1 MRKYKKTTS
10 LIVVFSMIFTLMNFT
25 LVSATNSPQDVKI
38 NFVTSYIVDHDTD
51 ADTVEIG
58 INIKSEN
65 TTTFGS
71 INAML
76 QYDSDI
82 IVPIPWSATGSID
95 DIYKAAYDTKNA
107 KDWSSNILIG
117 TKSPDEYT
125 ASGGYVFDKIVSG
138 NGTGYLNLHAESQIP
153 TILNKETRVV
163 TARFGF
169 KPGKS
174 IYDIAGDT
182 VAFAADSEISGHSNS
197 SIEYFTGSETYRFND
212 RLGNTPQD
220 MLIPVTNNVF
230 AKPVPG
236 DTVNTG
242 GSGGGGPSGPTDP
255 SDFVAL
261 NIYDW
266 DDSKIT
272 TQVAPKGEDV
282 SALMPKSKPLPGYI
296 FAGWTSRMT
305 PQLDANGDPVLG
317 DDGNPVMVR
326 NQSTPNV
333 VTGAPGV
340 EYPAELL
347 VDVTAITENMDL
359 IPAYDEDA
367 GVISDSAANRR
378 YTISR
383 EPFIED
389 TVTNEMLTTVTV
401 KRNDKTRRINHNN
414 GTVTL
419 KVGYNTDGKGNTTVF
434 IEGGATDEEKIDVIV
449 SKDAKVNYS
458 SQAVSLMVYDYRTE
472 KSRGISIGNTE
483 CEIGK

>member
-1 MRKYKKTTS
+1 MRKYKKITS

-82 IVPIPWSATGSID
+82 IVPIPWSATGTDD
-95 DIYKAAYDTKNA
+95 DIYKAAYDTTNA

-125 ASGGYVFDKIVSG
+125 ASGGYVFDKIVANDS
-138 NGTGYLNLHAESQIP
+138 TGYLNLHAESQIP

-174 IYDIAGDT
+174 IYDVAVDT
-182 VAFAADSEISGHSNS
+182 VGFAADSEISGHSNS

-212 RLGNTPQD
+212 TLGNTPPG
-220 MLIPVTNNVF
+220 MLIPVANNVF
-230 AKPVPG
+230 VKPVTG

-272 TQVAPKGEDV
+272 TQVAPKGQDV
-282 SALMPKSKPLPGYI
+282 SSLMPTSKPLPGYI
-296 FAGWTSRMT
+296 FAGWTSRMI
-305 PQLDANGDPVLG
+305 PELDANGDPVLG

-333 VTGAPGV
+333 ATGAPGV
-340 EYPAELL
+340 EYPKDKL
-347 VDVTAITENMDL
+347 VDITNITENMDL

-367 GVISDSAANRR
+367 NVISDSVANRR
-378 YTISR
+378 YTMERSK
-383 EPFIED
+383 FIED
-389 TVTNEMLTTVTV
+389 APTNQMATTITV
-401 KRNDKTRRINHNN
+401 KRADKTRRINHNN
-414 GTVTL
+414 GQVVI
-419 KVGYNTDGKGNTTVF
+419 KVVHSTIDRGATTVF
-434 IEGGATDEEKIDVIV
+434 IDGGATDEEKIDVIV
-449 SKDAKVNYS
+449 AKSANTNYAGN
-458 SQAVSLMVYDYRTE
+458 AVSVTVQDYRTN
-472 KSRGISIGNTE
+472 KSAVFNIKNTE
-483 CEIGK
+483 CVIGK